1 MDGNTN
7 AQNIGRTTDSI
18 TIQDIRKNKNTTPT
32 QYQATCI
39 YITDVNGNQLGS
51 VVQGMFPD
59 GAVRMAMNVFN
70 TRGSASLNLQINPNG
85 SDVSVFLEK
94 TIDGNYTS
102 TPIAT
107 L

>member
-1 MDGNTN
+1 MRGNTN
-7 AQNIGRTTDSI
+7 AQNVGRGTDYI

-39 YITDVNGNQLGS
+39 YITDVNGKQLGS
-51 VVQGMFPD
+51 VVQAMFAD
-59 GAVRMAMNVFN
+59 GAVRMSMNVFN
-70 TRGSASLNLQINPNG
+70 TRGSTSLNLQINPNG

-102 TPIAT
+102 TNIAT